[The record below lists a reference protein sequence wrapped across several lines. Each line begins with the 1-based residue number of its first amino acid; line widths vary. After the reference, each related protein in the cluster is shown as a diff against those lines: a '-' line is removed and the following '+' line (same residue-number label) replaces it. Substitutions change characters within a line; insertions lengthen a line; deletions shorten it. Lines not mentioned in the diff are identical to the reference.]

1 MKLVILIGNAA
12 VGKMTTGQALMDITK
27 LRLFHNHMTIEPVIK
42 IFGYFNGEV
51 IKEWRDSVFDAYA
64 KSDAYGLI
72 FTYMWAF
79 DQQSDHDYIKRLHDK
94 FKNNGAEVYFVELV
108 TNQETRLARNITDF
122 RLQEKASK
130 RDLEASKQ
138 RLLDADQQYR
148 LESYDGEITYQNYI
162 KIDNTNLSSEQVAQ
176 IIKTTFG
183 FE

>member
-51 IKEWRDSVFDAYA
+51 ISQWRDIVFDAYV

-79 DQQSDHDYIKRLHDK
+79 DQPSDHDYIQKLHDK
-94 FKNNGAEVYFVELV
+94 FKNKGAEVYFVELV
-108 TNQETRLARNITDF
+108 TTQQVRLVRNESES
-122 RLQEKASK
+122 RLLEKASK
-130 RDLEASKQ
+130 RDLDESRI
-138 RLLDADQQYR
+138 RLLDADEHYR
-148 LESYDGEITYQNYI
+148 LVSDEGEIKYEHYI
-162 KIDNTNLSSEQVAQ
+162 KIDNTNLSPQAVAT
-176 IIKTTFG
+176 IIKNKFNL
-183 FE
+183 

>member
-51 IKEWRDSVFDAYA
+51 ISQWRNIVFDAYA

-79 DQQSDHDYIKRLHDK
+79 DQPSDHEYIQKLHDK

-108 TNQETRLARNITDF
+108 TSQQVRLVRNVSES
-122 RLQEKASK
+122 RLLEKASK
-130 RDLEASKQ
+130 RDLDESRK
-138 RLLDADQQYR
+138 RLLDADKHYR
-148 LESYDGEITYQNYI
+148 LVSYEGEIKYEHYI
-162 KIDNTNLSSEQVAQ
+162 KIDNTNLSPQAVAT
-176 IIKTTFG
+176 IIKNKFNL
-183 FE
+183 